1 MSSDTR
7 GSDDDSGLDSS
18 RTEDRRILWK
28 VLLINLAQF
37 LAGVG
42 GGFWASSTSVI
53 GAGLD
58 NLGDAAVYGVSLYAV
73 GRSPK
78 IKTRAALLS
87 GWLLVGFACLLLLE
101 VLRRFA
107 GGEAPLGPAMMAM
120 AAANALLNIYCIRLL
135 KQHRGEDINFKAS
148 TIFTNN
154 DSIVNAAIVVSG
166 GLVMWLDSNVPD
178 LVLGTVVSV
187 IAAKGGLEILAEA
200 RKTQQK

>member
-1 MSSDTR
+1 
-7 GSDDDSGLDSS
+7 
-18 RTEDRRILWK
+18 
-28 VLLINLAQF
+28 
-37 LAGVG
+37 
-42 GGFWASSTSVI
+42 
-53 GAGLD
+53 
-58 NLGDAAVYGVSLYAV
+58 
-73 GRSPK
+73 
-78 IKTRAALLS
+78 
-87 GWLLVGFACLLLLE
+87 
-101 VLRRFA
+101 
-107 GGEAPLGPAMMAM
+107 MMAM